1 MSARLRLYVGTFCV
15 AGGLVLAFLLTRLD
29 LDRAREV
36 GGAIAW
42 FAAFVVVGEL
52 VTIRINEHN
61 RLKEISITATFAY
74 GLVLLAGTGVAAL
87 VFIVG
92 SVVADLARHKG
103 LVKILFNAAQYVLAL
118 AAGGAVYHA
127 LGGGYQL
134 TTATLPAMAAGG
146 LAFMLVNYLLVS
158 AVVSLDQGVPVL
170 QGLRGDNL
178 RLELGS
184 SAMVLAL
191 APVAVVVAE
200 RSLLLLPALVV
211 PLAAVWLASAGEIR
225 AKEQQAVAEEHQ
237 AVAEEAAERQRRL
250 TEQEHEVVRRLQETD
265 RLKADL
271 IATVSH
277 ELRSPLTTIVGVFGI
292 LRVRRHRLSPSER
305 DELVRMGIHQSERLH
320 HMIEQLLTAARFEQP
335 EGVASLGS
343 SRTELDAIELVR
355 QAGAEARARH
365 HGRRIAIE
373 TNGALPVR
381 VAQDAIVQ
389 VLGNLLDNACKYS
402 PKDEP
407 VRLSGTREG
416 AEAVLAVEDAGPG
429 IPQAERE
436 RIFDRFTQLERH
448 MQRRSGGVGL
458 GLYIAR
464 QLARSQDGDLLV
476 VDPANGHGARFE
488 LHLPL
493 LPDPAGS

>member
-1 MSARLRLYVGTFCV
+1 MSAKLRWYVGTLCV
-15 AGGLVLAFLLTRLD
+15 AGGLVLAFLLTQLD
-29 LDRAREV
+29 LGRAREV
-36 GGAIAW
+36 TAAIAV

-52 VTIRINEHN
+52 VTLTVNDQN
-61 RLKEISITATFAY
+61 RLKAISITSTFAY
-74 GLVLLAGTGVAAL
+74 GLVPLAGTTVAVL
-87 VFIVG
+87 VFILG
-92 SVVADLARHKG
+92 SVVADLTWRRG
-103 LVKILFNAAQYVLAL
+103 PVKTLFNAAQYVLAL

-127 LGGGYQL
+127 LGGGYQV
-134 TTATLPAMAAGG
+134 TTATLPALAVGG
-146 LAFMLVNYLLVS
+146 LAFMVINFLLVS
-158 AVVSLDQGVPVL
+158 IVASLANDVPVL
-170 QGLRGDNL
+170 QGLRRDNL

-211 PLAAVWLASAGEIR
+211 PLGAVFLASKGEIR
-225 AKEQQAVAEEHQ
+225 AKAHQ
-237 AVAEEAAERQRRL
+237 AVAEEAAKLQRRL
-250 TEQEHEVVRRLQETD
+250 TEQEHEVVRRLQEAD

-271 IATVSH
+271 IAAVSH
-277 ELRSPLTTIVGVFGI
+277 ELRNPLATIVGVFGI
-292 LRVRRHRLSPSER
+292 LRVRRQRLSQDER
-305 DELVRMGIHQSERLH
+305 DELVLMGIHQSERLH
-320 HMIEQLLTAARFEQP
+320 RMIEQLLMAARFEQP
-335 EGVASLGS
+335 EGVASLGA
-343 SRTELDAIELVR
+343 SRTELDATDLIR

-365 HGRRIAIE
+365 SDRRIAIE

-381 VAQDAIVQ
+381 VAQDAVVQ

-402 PKDEP
+402 PDDEP

-416 AEAVLAVEDAGPG
+416 AKAVLVVEDAGPG
-429 IPQAERE
+429 IPEAERQ

-448 MQRRSGGVGL
+448 RQRRGGGVGL

-476 VDPANGHGARFE
+476 VDPADGRGARFE

-493 LPDPAGS
+493 VPDATGS

>member
-1 MSARLRLYVGTFCV
+1 MSARLRWYVGVVCT
-15 AGGLVLAFLLTRLD
+15 AGGLALLALLPGID
-29 LDRAREV
+29 LDRVRDVA
-36 GGAIAW
+36 GAIAV

-52 VTIRINEHN
+52 LSIPIHDQN
-61 RLKEISITATFAY
+61 RVKELSVTATFAY
-74 GLVLLAGTGVAAL
+74 GLVPLAGTGVAVL

-92 SVVADLARHKG
+92 TVVADLVRRKG
-103 LVKILFNAAQYVLAL
+103 AVKTLFNAAQYVLAL

-127 LGGGYQL
+127 LGGGYEV

-146 LAFMLVNYLLVS
+146 LAFMLVNHLLVGT
-158 AVVSLDQGVPVL
+158 VVSLDQGVPIL
-170 QGLRGDNL
+170 QGLRQDDL

-211 PLAAVWLASAGEIR
+211 PLGAVFLASAGELR
-225 AKEQQAVAEEHQ
+225 AKANQAL
-237 AVAEEAAERQRRL
+237 AEEAAERQRRL
-250 TEQEHEVVRRLQETD
+250 TEQEHEVVRRLQEAD

-292 LRVRRHRLSPSER
+292 LKVRRERLRQAER

-320 HMIEQLLTAARFEQP
+320 RMIEQLLMAARFEQA

-343 SRTELDAIELVR
+343 SRTELDATELIR

-365 HGRRIAIE
+365 RGRRIAVE

-381 VAQDAIVQ
+381 VAQDAVAQ

-402 PKDEP
+402 PDGEP
-407 VRLSGTREG
+407 VRLSGIRDG
-416 AEAVLAVEDAGPG
+416 AKAVLVVEDAGPG
-429 IPQAERE
+429 IPEAERQ

-448 MQRRSGGVGL
+448 MQRRAGGVGL

-476 VDPANGHGARFE
+476 VDPTDGRGARFE

-493 LPDPAGS
+493 LPDAAGS